1 MSFHVTFDGKKNY
14 VLEKYIVRSKTDLL
28 SGDVILE
35 LRICDL
41 NKSTTILDLQNQIY
55 DETNISP
62 DRQLLYFLGILLNP
76 FQDEILLA
84 FVQDIE
90 ALGLKPEFDLIQYSA
105 GPNDESKWLITG
117 KPQIILSMVYFL

>member
-1 MSFHVTFDGKKNY
+1 MKIEINFS
-14 VLEKYIVRSKTDLL
+14 
-28 SGDVILE
+28 
-35 LRICDL
+35 DL
-41 NKSTTILDLQNQIY
+41 NESSTILDLQNQIY

-62 DRQLLYFLGILLNP
+62 ERQLLYFLGILLNP
-76 FQDEILLA
+76 FQDETLLA
-84 FVQDIE
+84 FVEDIE